1 MAGSSDARSASAAR
15 TARRIVRSVES
26 SVTPRLR
33 PGERDRSCALHSALV
48 RGLVDYAL
56 ARKAILRDYQR
67 GRLSRHQICDAHP
80 ELVRAARQVGDDIGI
95 ACPVCETEPLRL
107 VSYAFG
113 ENLRSP
119 SGKLWVGTDEL
130 DKLARAHDELKCY
143 EVECCSGCGW
153 NHLRRA
159 FLVGRRHAG

>member
-1 MAGSSDARSASAAR
+1 M
-15 TARRIVRSVES
+15 TP
-26 SVTPRLR
+26 VT
-33 PGERDRSCALHSALV
+33 ALHSAAV

-56 ARKAILRDYQR
+56 ARKAILRDFQR

-80 ELVRAARQVGDDIGI
+80 ELVRAARQVGDDLGI
-95 ACPVCETEPLRL
+95 PCPVCEIEPLRL

-113 ENLRSP
+113 DNLRST
-119 SGKLWVGTDEL
+119 SGKLWVGLDEL

-143 EVECCSGCGW
+143 EVECCAGCGW